1 MASPERRN
9 NTGFSRIPSRLVH
22 RARLIR
28 QYRTDATSSR
38 LLPPSPAIPGS
49 GCLRLHPAATTT
61 RRWTVSHLHPKT
73 AAPRGALPL
82 VADLGRDGVEP
93 VPALLGPLIALVG
106 QVVTKQSQ
114 RQVVATDR
122 GQRQPVATRGQRD
135 REVLD
140 ITRCPLP
147 RMRAREL
154 GEPAH
159 QLLPAADRRLPS

>member
-82 VADLGRDGVEP
+82 MADRDGELP
-93 VPALLGPLIALVG
+93 ERLLAGHRPAVTAIG
-106 QVVTKQSQ
+106 QVL
-114 RQVVATDR
+114 AE
-122 GQRQPVATRGQRD
+122 QPK
-135 REVLD
+135 
-140 ITRCPLP
+140 
-147 RMRAREL
+147 
-154 GEPAH
+154 
-159 QLLPAADRRLPS
+159 